1 MPKVTIYSTL
11 LCPYCFAARRLLKNK
26 GIEFEEIRVDKDP
39 QKRLEMIQRSG
50 RFTVPQIFIDD
61 FHVGG
66 YDDMAEL
73 NRKGKLD
80 ALFGAVMAS
89 DGQSR

>member
-1 MPKVTIYSTL
+1 MPKVTVYSTL

-26 GIEFEEIRVDKDP
+26 GIEFEEIRVDKHP
-39 QKRLEMIQRSG
+39 EKRQEMIQRSG

-80 ALFGAVMAS
+80 ALF
-89 DGQSR
+89 DGVLADTQSG